1 MNLSTFFLQKKMQVQ
16 KVHVIV
22 LQKFSYKY
30 MQVTYQLELWYFQV
44 DESLACMDMDWN
56 FHILIIIYQSFNVKV
71 FWNFRTTNQ
80 FRTYFSSSKFLK
92 MYVQLTMNSMKC
104 SMISKCNLNR
114 FLIFF
119 LLLTLKRYCF
129 KILKIRTIFLAYF
142 IMLGP

>member
-129 KILKIRTIFLAYF
+129 KI
-142 IMLGP
+142 